1 MWQSEQDM
9 AAKSG
14 MGTASITTQ
23 LKRDQEK
30 RKKLQTFGST
40 TQCMYQS
47 SRECMC
53 AFEIVA
59 DHRLGC
65 NSISQLQHEGELP
78 FIVLAPSQPAI
89 NGCNFSANRYNS
101 SFPCHLDSQCITCPT
116 NNSNYGERR
125 AHSSF

>member
-1 MWQSEQDM
+1 MT
-9 AAKSG
+9 AKSG
-14 MGTASITTQ
+14 MGTAPITTQ
-23 LKRDQEK
+23 LKRDQEN

-40 TQCMYQS
+40 TPFMYQS

-59 DHRLGC
+59 DRQLSC

-89 NGCNFSANRYNS
+89 NGSNLSAN
-101 SFPCHLDSQCITCPT
+101 
-116 NNSNYGERR
+116 
-125 AHSSF
+125 